1 MKKVK
6 LCLMLFLVFAAVIA
20 LPGPGQ
26 AAEQPAAEIAVLVDG
41 LKLDLD
47 VAPVI
52 QNDRLMIP
60 FRKIAED
67 LNVNVDWDG
76 SEQKITAGDGKNTV
90 IMFVD
95 NEYAWVNDMKTKLD
109 AKPVVS
115 GGRTLIPARFFSE
128 TFGCSVDWSAG
139 TRTVIISSPAK
150 SMQVTGFYA
159 LGDSKT
165 SSWTDLFSTAYPA
178 AGEGNTGMISELAL
192 GWYSLDEQGNLLT
205 RSTTGWQRPDSWE
218 TVIDAARQYNMKT
231 EMVVHITDGGGQLTR
246 LLNNAGSV
254 ATAIIAIKKEAELYG
269 GVNLDFEGLGWNDDA
284 EQLAQTRAAFSSF
297 VRLLAG
303 ELKKNNLQLTLTL
316 HAPNSSY
323 LGYDYADLG
332 KTADYIIVMAYDY
345 GSKPE
350 SVTKIK
356 QAIEMATISVPAEK
370 LLLGISV
377 VGETPESIKTI
388 TGLAKRYNLGGIALW
403 RLGLLNS
410 GMWDALEESVIK
422 AK

>member
-1 MKKVK
+1 MGKVK
-6 LCLMLFLVFAAVIA
+6 LFLALFLVLAAAFAS
-20 LPGPGQ
+20 PGLGQ
-26 AAEQPAAEIAVLVDG
+26 AAEEPEAEISVLVDG

-67 LNVNVDWDG
+67 LNVSVVWDG
-76 SEQKITAGDGKNTV
+76 SQQKITAGDGKNTV

-95 NEYAWVNDMKTKLD
+95 NEYALVNDLKTELD
-109 AKPVVS
+109 AKPVIS
-115 GGRTLIPARFFSE
+115 EGRTLIPARFFSE
-128 TFGCSVDWSAG
+128 TFGCSVEWSAG
-139 TRTVIISSPAK
+139 TRTVIISSPPR

-218 TVIDAARQYNMKT
+218 AVTDAARQYNMKT
-231 EMVVHITDGGGQLTR
+231 EMVIHMTDGEGRLTM

-254 ATAIIAIKKEAELYG
+254 ANAIVAINKEAVLYD

-284 EQLAQTRAAFSSF
+284 EQLVQTRAAFSNF
-297 VRLLAG
+297 ARLLAG
-303 ELKKNNLQLTLTL
+303 ELKKSGLQLTLTL
-316 HAPNSSY
+316 HAPNSAY
-323 LGYDYADLG
+323 LGYDYAVLA
-332 KTADYIIVMAYDY
+332 KAADHIIVMAYDY

-350 SVTKIK
+350 PVSLIQEAVELAEIW
-356 QAIEMATISVPAEK
+356 VPAEK
-370 LLLGISV
+370 LILGISV

-388 TGLAKRYNLGGIALW
+388 TGLAKKYNLGGIAIW
-403 RLGLLNS
+403 RLGLLNNE
-410 GMWDALEESVIK
+410 MWNALGENVIK
-422 AK
+422 AQ